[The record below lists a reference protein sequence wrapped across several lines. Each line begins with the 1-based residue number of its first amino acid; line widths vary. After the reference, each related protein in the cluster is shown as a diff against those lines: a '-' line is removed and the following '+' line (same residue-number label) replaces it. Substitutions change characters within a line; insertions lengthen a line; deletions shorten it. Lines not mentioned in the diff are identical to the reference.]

1 MLWVDLDTL
10 IWARHVGVEALLAA
24 SPGADLHAQHD
35 FHRYTVYFNAGVM
48 LLRRSAWTYWLLA
61 AAYDMHRVVLL
72 RGWVYNMAEQ
82 DALNMA
88 ATASQRRPRGTL
100 ARAEG
105 WKVRIHTYPRLW
117 VLEHEALEVDGT
129 AAEEV
134 LTVHF
139 PNCREG
145 ECHRRFMA
153 LHQRAMA
160 MPTQRTPGTAPA
172 LPHARRTFPPDMVRA
187 PNGYAARLRLLTSA
201 LYPFCNSQQRKN
213 AGVLGALLDV

>member
-10 IWARHVGVEALLAA
+10 IWARHSGVEALLAA

-48 LLRRSAWTYWLLA
+48 LLRRSAWTYWLLS

-72 RGWVYNMAEQ
+72 RGWLYNMAEQ

-117 VLEHEALEVDGT
+117 VLEHEALEADGT
-129 AAEEV
+129 PAEDV

-139 PNCREG
+139 PNCRDG
-145 ECHRRFMA
+145 TCHRRFMA
-153 LHQRAMA
+153 LWQRAMD
-160 MPTQRTPGTAPA
+160 MPTTRAPGTEPA
-172 LPHARRTFPPDMVRA
+172 LPRVRRTFPPDME
-187 PNGYAARLRLLTSA
+187 
-201 LYPFCNSQQRKN
+201 RKS
-213 AGVLGALLDV
+213 AGVLSALLEA

>member
-10 IWARHVGVEALLAA
+10 IWARAVGVEALLAA

-35 FHRYTVYFNAGVM
+35 FHRYSVYFNAGVM

-61 AAYDMHRVVLL
+61 AAYDMHRVVVL

-88 ATASQRRPRGTL
+88 AKASQRRPRGTPP
-100 ARAEG
+100 RAEG
-105 WKVRIHTYPRLW
+105 WKVRVHSYPRLW
-117 VLEHEALEVDGT
+117 VLEHEALEQDGT
-129 AAEEV
+129 PAEDV

-153 LHQRAMA
+153 LYARAMA
-160 MPTQRTPGTAPA
+160 MPTTREAGAAPA
-172 LPHARRTFPPDMVRA
+172 LPRVRRTFPPDM
-187 PNGYAARLRLLTSA
+187 ARKSA
-201 LYPFCNSQQRKN
+201 GL
-213 AGVLGALLDV
+213 LGALLE